1 MAHPDKLGK
10 YTIQGVLGAGAMGVV
25 YQGTDPGIGRQVA
38 LKTIQRAL
46 VHDND
51 AAGDFAARFRNEA
64 QAAGRLSHPGIVSIY
79 EYGEDGDTAFIAMEY
94 VQGQD
99 LAKVLA
105 SNPLL
110 PEPTLLRI
118 MDQLLDALHH
128 AHQQGVWHRDIKP
141 ANLILTRTGQLK
153 VTDFGIA
160 RIQGA
165 ALTKITSAIGTHG
178 YMAPEQ
184 YTGQGIDHRVDICAS
199 GVLLYALLTGHAA
212 FVGSSPEA
220 TMYKV
225 LHEVPPPPSARAHVP
240 RTLQLDAVVAKAMA
254 KAAYDRY
261 DSAQAFRDAIRQDV
275 ANFAKTV
282 PDGEVTV
289 VDAPRSSLPLPFPL
303 PWSTGALAPGLDGE
317 AVSRLERTL
326 TSFVGP
332 LAKLL
337 VKQAAASCQ
346 DYGSLVQALAQHVP
360 ADGERARFI
369 ARATGGLTTTAP
381 PRTSNATT
389 GGTLL
394 PGLSDELVAHA
405 TRVLTAHMGPMAR
418 FVVKQAA
425 AQSRD
430 QAGFLEAVM
439 AHCAEGV
446 DRERLSRELH
456 GR

>member
-10 YTIQGVLGAGAMGVV
+10 YAIQGVLGAGAMGVV

-46 VHDND
+46 VQGND
-51 AAGDFAARFRNEA
+51 AAVDVAARFRNEA

-105 SNPLL
+105 ANPVL

-118 MDQLLDALHH
+118 MDQLLDALQH

-141 ANLILTRTGQLK
+141 ANLILTHTGQLK

-184 YTGQGIDHRVDICAS
+184 YTGQGIDHRVDIFAS

-212 FVGSSPEA
+212 FAGSSPEA

-225 LHEVPPPPSARAHVP
+225 LHEVPQPPSARAHVP

-275 ANFAKTV
+275 ANYAKTV

-289 VDAPRSSLPLPFPL
+289 IDVPPSSLSLPL
-303 PWSTGALAPGLDGE
+303 STSALGSGLDGE

-337 VKQAAASCQ
+337 VKQATASCQ
-346 DYGSLVQALAQHVP
+346 DYGSLVLALAQHVP

-369 ARATGGLTTTAP
+369 ARATGGLGTP
-381 PRTSNATT
+381 VPLTSKATT
-389 GGTLL
+389 GGTPLQ
-394 PGLSDELVAHA
+394 PSLSDELLVHA

-430 QAGFLEAVM
+430 QAGFFEAVM
-439 AHCAEGV
+439 ANCAEGV
-446 DRERLSRELH
+446 DRERLLRELH